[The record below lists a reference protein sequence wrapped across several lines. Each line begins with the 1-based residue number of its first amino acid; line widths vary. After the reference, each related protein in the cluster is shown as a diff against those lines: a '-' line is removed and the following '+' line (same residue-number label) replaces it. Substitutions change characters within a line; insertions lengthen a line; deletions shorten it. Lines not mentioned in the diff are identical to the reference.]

1 MSNLNNIEKLIQM
14 ATIEHMYEML
24 QKIKNDINF
33 NQLSDTIFNSS
44 NNFLPPDN
52 DNDNYKNEVKDFN
65 NSISIIKSDN
75 ANMMK
80 IIDTV
85 LIRLYSLEAEVKEL
99 KSKNDTLSSELKKI
113 NETSS
118 SDQFKGG
125 QITLKIEEK
134 NIDTSLNLAINNEGM
149 IDKIK
154 QLEQEVEEEEEV
166 DEEQEEAEEEQ
177 EEVEEEEE
185 VDEEQEEAEEEQEEV
200 DEEQEEVEEQEEEA
214 DEEQEE
220 VDEEQEEEVEEE
232 EVNQKEKKEE
242 QQESL
247 EEEDDEEVFE
257 IEIDDI
263 TYFTSDEEN
272 GILYE
277 VTSDGEVGKKVG
289 IIKNGEPI
297 FS

>member
-24 QKIKNDINF
+24 QKIKNDITL
-33 NQLSDTIFNSS
+33 NQLSDTIFDSSRCS
-44 NNFLPPDN
+44 NNFLPPD
-52 DNDNYKNEVKDFN
+52 DDNYKNEVKNINDT
-65 NSISIIKSDN
+65 ISIIKSDN

-80 IIDTV
+80 IIDTMLMRV
-85 LIRLYSLEAEVKEL
+85 YSLEVEIKEL
-99 KSKNDTLSSELKKI
+99 KSKNDTLSSELKKMTEL
-113 NETSS
+113 NSS
-118 SDQFKGG
+118 ESLKGG
-125 QITLKIEEK
+125 HITLKIEEK
-134 NIDTSLNLAINNEGM
+134 NIDTCENLAKNTDEM

-166 DEEQEEAEEEQ
+166 
-177 EEVEEEEE
+177 EVEEEEE
-185 VDEEQEEAEEEQEEV
+185 EVEVEDQEEEEQVEDQEEEEQAEDQEEEEEAE
-200 DEEQEEVEEQEEEA
+200 DQEEE
-214 DEEQEE
+214 EEEE
-220 VDEEQEEEVEEE
+220 VGTDEEEEVE
-232 EVNQKEKKEE
+232 QKEVKKGE

-247 EEEDDEEVFE
+247 EEDDEDEEVFE
-257 IEIDDI
+257 IEIDDK
-263 TYFTSDEEN
+263 TYFTTDEEN